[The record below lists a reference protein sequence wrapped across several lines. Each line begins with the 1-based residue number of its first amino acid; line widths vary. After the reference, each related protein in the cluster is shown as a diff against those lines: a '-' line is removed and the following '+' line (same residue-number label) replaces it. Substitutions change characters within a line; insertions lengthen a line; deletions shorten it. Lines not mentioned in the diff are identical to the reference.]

1 MADNEKRNKLHS
13 AILEDLNKRTAWE
26 QRQVMWYEMRH
37 NGLRRK
43 NKPWPNAADLHWPL
57 IDTNIEKLKP
67 ILFQQIVGMDVV
79 SSFIPMRQQLASF
92 TTTAEQWFDFK
103 IKEKTNLATEALSW
117 IDNGL
122 VAGRAVMKCFW
133 DVERKQV
140 RFDAINP
147 MFIIV
152 PSYTTDL
159 QSADRIVHVM
169 PMSEAAYISSG
180 RYDTNKELIKKI
192 KGSGDSESGTDSEQ
206 RQTKQTR
213 EGITHDT
220 EGEKIIV
227 WEVYERQGMK
237 WTVSTYSPND
247 PDTDLRDPMELPY
260 DHGKV
265 PFADYCYEVKDK
277 GWYSPRGV
285 CEILAPYEM
294 SLCNTWNHKHDAMA
308 LFNKPMF
315 RAERDIPNSTNIRM
329 MPGQILPFGVAP
341 VQSPQP
347 PISFDQEMTSVRQV
361 AEQRIGNPDYG
372 MGQVVNTTNR
382 RTATE
387 IEAINAQTAQTGD
400 LRARLFRIALG
411 ELYKQAW
418 GLYLQ
423 YDKKDL
429 QFRYLQDSMEIDPE
443 ALHDEYFLEPKGGID
458 QVSKQFLMQK
468 AVQRKQIFAQSPW
481 IDQAELDKSILE
493 LDDPSLIKRV
503 FKDPNEKMQD
513 QSEDEMRSIP
523 AMLIGAPIRVKQGE
537 DYQTRLGVLM
547 QYVQNAASTGKQL
560 PEEGVQRIMERI
572 DGLLKGFEQL
582 DANAARKMR
591 KEIGNF
597 FKESQKAQAQQAPPQ
612 QAPPQKQ
619 LQITP
624 EMIQSAIESGMTL
637 EQIVQEAIKAGIPV
651 EQLIQAALK
660 LGISEQQIAQFMQQQ
675 G

>member
-1 MADNEKRNKLHS
+1 MDTKEKRMELHGS
-13 AILEDLNKRTAWE
+13 ILDDLAKRTAWE
-26 QRQVMWYEMRH
+26 QRQTMWYEMRH
-37 NGLRRK
+37 TGLRRK
-43 NKPWPNAADLHWPL
+43 NKPWPNASDLHWPL

-67 ILFQQIVGMDVV
+67 TLFQQIVGMDVV

-103 IKEKTNLATEALSW
+103 IKEKTNLTLEALSW
-117 IDNGL
+117 IDNCL
-122 VAGRAVMKCFW
+122 VSGRAVMKCYW

-152 PSYTTDL
+152 PGYTTDL

-180 RYDTNKELIKKI
+180 RYESGKETLKKI
-192 KGSGDSESGTDSEQ
+192 KSSAGDTDAGSDEQ
-206 RQTKQTR
+206 RQTRQTR
-213 EGITHDT
+213 EGLTHDP

-227 WEVYERQGMK
+227 WEVYERHGLK
-237 WTVSTYSPND
+237 WTVTTYSPVD
-247 PDTDLRDPMELPY
+247 PEIDLREPMELPY
-260 DHGKV
+260 DHNKA
-265 PFADYCYEVKDK
+265 PFVDYCYEVKDK

-285 CEILAPYEM
+285 CEILAPFEM

-315 RAERDIPNSTNIRM
+315 RAERDIPNSTNIRAL
-329 MPGQILPFGVAP
+329 PGQILPFGVAP
-341 VQSPQP
+341 IQMPQP
-347 PISFDQEMTSVRQV
+347 PISFDQEMISVRQV

-372 MGQVVNTTNR
+372 MGQVINTSNR

-387 IEAINAQTAQTGD
+387 IESINSQTAQTGD
-400 LRARLFRIALG
+400 LRARLFRIALA

-429 QFRYLQDSMEIDPE
+429 QFRYLQDSQEIDPE
-443 ALHDEYFLEPKGGID
+443 ALHDEYFLEPKGGVD
-458 QVSKQFLMQK
+458 QVSKQFLLQK

-503 FKDPNEKMQD
+503 FRDPNEKMQD
-513 QSEDEMRSIP
+513 QAEDEMRGIP
-523 AMLIGAPIRVKQGE
+523 AMLVGSPLRVQQGQ
-537 DYQTRLGVLM
+537 DYMTRINVIM
-547 QYVQNAASTGKQL
+547 QYMQKEAGTGRQL
-560 PEEGVQRIMERI
+560 PPEGVQRLMERLE
-572 DGLLKGFEQL
+572 GLLKGYETV
-582 DANAARKMR
+582 DTNGARKLR

-597 FKESQKAQAQQAPPQ
+597 FNQGAQAQPQMEQQPQQPPQ
-612 QAPPQKQ
+612 
-619 LQITP
+619 
-624 EMIQSAIESGMTL
+624 
-637 EQIVQEAIKAGIPV
+637 
-651 EQLIQAALK
+651 
-660 LGISEQQIAQFMQQQ
+660 
-675 G
+675 

>member
-1 MADNEKRNKLHS
+1 MDTKEKRMELHGS
-13 AILEDLNKRTAWE
+13 ILDDLAKRTAWE
-26 QRQVMWYEMRH
+26 QRQTMWYEMRH
-37 NGLRRK
+37 TGLRRK
-43 NKPWPNAADLHWPL
+43 NKPWPNASDLHWPL

-67 ILFQQIVGMDVV
+67 TLFQQIVGMDVV

-117 IDNGL
+117 IDNCL
-122 VAGRAVMKCFW
+122 VSGRAVMKCYW

-140 RFDAINP
+140 RFDAVNP

-152 PSYTTDL
+152 PGYTTDL

-180 RYDTNKELIKKI
+180 RYESGKETLKKI
-192 KGSGDSESGTDSEQ
+192 KSSAGDTDAGSDEQ
-206 RQTKQTR
+206 RQTRQTR
-213 EGITHDT
+213 EGLTHDP

-227 WEVYERQGMK
+227 WEVYERHGLK
-237 WTVSTYSPND
+237 WTVTTYSPVD
-247 PDTDLRDPMELPY
+247 PEIDLREPMELPY
-260 DHGKV
+260 DHNKA
-265 PFADYCYEVKDK
+265 PFVDYCYEVKDK

-285 CEILAPYEM
+285 CEILAPFEM

-315 RAERDIPNSTNIRM
+315 RAERDIPNSTNIRAL
-329 MPGQILPFGVAP
+329 PGQILPFGVAP
-341 VQSPQP
+341 IQMPQP
-347 PISFDQEMTSVRQV
+347 PISFDQEMISVRQV

-372 MGQVVNTTNR
+372 MGQVINTSNR

-387 IEAINAQTAQTGD
+387 IESINSQTAQTGD
-400 LRARLFRIALG
+400 LRARLFRIALA

-429 QFRYLQDSMEIDPE
+429 QFRYLQDSQEIDPE
-443 ALHDEYFLEPKGGID
+443 ALHDEYFLEPKGGVD
-458 QVSKQFLMQK
+458 QVSKQFLLQK

-503 FKDPNEKMQD
+503 FRDPNEKMQD
-513 QSEDEMRSIP
+513 QAEDEMRGIP
-523 AMLIGAPIRVKQGE
+523 AMLVGSPLRVQQGQ
-537 DYQTRLGVLM
+537 DYMTRINVIM
-547 QYVQNAASTGKQL
+547 QYMQKEAGTGRQL
-560 PEEGVQRIMERI
+560 PPEGVQRLMERLE
-572 DGLLKGFEQL
+572 GLLKGYETV
-582 DANAARKMR
+582 DTNGARKLR

-597 FKESQKAQAQQAPPQ
+597 FSQGAQAQAQMEQQPQQPPQ
-612 QAPPQKQ
+612 
-619 LQITP
+619 
-624 EMIQSAIESGMTL
+624 
-637 EQIVQEAIKAGIPV
+637 
-651 EQLIQAALK
+651 
-660 LGISEQQIAQFMQQQ
+660 
-675 G
+675 